1 MYNVHR
7 KLTEGRCEHK
17 MIVVKEPDTL
27 KKDLTTNGN
36 TMTSV
41 AEKIGC
47 SKAYISSIVSGVRNP
62 NANVAVKLCEL
73 LEKPF
78 ERYFFIQ
85 SVNKK

>member
-1 MYNVHR
+1 
-7 KLTEGRCEHK
+7 
-17 MIVVKEPDTL
+17 MIVVKEPELL

-36 TMTSV
+36 TMTSI
-41 AEKIGC
+41 AEKLGY

-62 NANVAVKLCEL
+62 NAIVSIGLCEL
-73 LEKPF
+73 LGQQF